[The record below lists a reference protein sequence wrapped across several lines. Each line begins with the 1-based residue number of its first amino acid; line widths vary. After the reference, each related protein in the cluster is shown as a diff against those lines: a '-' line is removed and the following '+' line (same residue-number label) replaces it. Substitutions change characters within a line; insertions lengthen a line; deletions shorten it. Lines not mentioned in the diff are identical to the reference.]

1 MHAVLLS
8 TYIRWTESK
17 NIGEPGM
24 LVLQIIQEHTAMDCK
39 CFYLRCCLLKRY
51 MLMLRIHRVLCHTH
65 ACSQAAL
72 ECTVPNAVQH
82 VTVQLATQA
91 LERCSATNQT

>member
-1 MHAVLLS
+1 MYAVLLR

-17 NIGEPGM
+17 NIGELGM
-24 LVLQIIQEHTAMDCK
+24 LVLQIFQEHIAIDCK
-39 CFYLRCCLLKRY
+39 CFYLHCCCAKRY
-51 MLMLRIHRVLCHTH
+51 RLMLHIHRVLCQTH

-72 ECTVPNAVQH
+72 ECTVPNAVQR